1 MRARGTALQD
11 GGGFPGN
18 AAGSK
23 RCGDADAERDVG
35 PKATQAHSSLGCA
48 SGCGRSGPL
57 VRGLADGPRLPRPA
71 ADGPSTAP
79 LPAAI
84 LVSKSAAAGCTMPRS
99 SLLLDQ
105 GSSREKLRKSVR
117 SALDQANRDPWFE
130 CLKSNRI
137 SDLWRVSE

>member
-57 VRGLADGPRLPRPA
+57 VRGRADGPRLPESA

-84 LVSKSAAAGCTMPRS
+84 LDSKSAAAGCTRPRS
-99 SLLLDQ
+99 SPLLDQ
-105 GSSREKLRKSVR
+105 GLLSGKVAK
-117 SALDQANRDPWFE
+117 N
-130 CLKSNRI
+130 C
-137 SDLWRVSE
+137 